1 MSPHR
6 TLYELQCLVVK
17 GKKCFDSEKVDSYFI
32 AGVTSTIHII
42 LPIMFTVFL
51 SILILMKKLDIGTY
65 IPALPI
71 FTKLYA
77 TILDWKLFKLYTT
90 DPKERKTTWNKKKE
104 DLIAEQDTNERV
116 INLSMINEAA
126 LESSFQVR
134 IIII

>member
-1 MSPHR
+1 
-6 TLYELQCLVVK
+6 
-17 GKKCFDSEKVDSYFI
+17 
-32 AGVTSTIHII
+32 
-42 LPIMFTVFL
+42 
-51 SILILMKKLDIGTY
+51 MKKLDIGTY

-134 IIII
+134 IIIIWLII